1 MDRINLQESHICLV
15 LMSRRERML
24 CVEMP
29 ALARLGTAYRSGAEV
44 LRWRTMQR
52 RGGGHSVLRR
62 ARKYFFVFL
71 FFVDFVSLQQLTSVL
86 MW

>member
-1 MDRINLQESHICLV
+1 
-15 LMSRRERML
+15 ML

-62 ARKYFFVFL
+62 ARKYFLFCCSSLISFL
-71 FFVDFVSLQQLTSVL
+71 CMQQLTSVL

>member
-1 MDRINLQESHICLV
+1 
-15 LMSRRERML
+15 ML

-62 ARKYFFVFL
+62 ARKYFL
-71 FFVDFVSLQQLTSVL
+71 RGSALR
-86 MW
+86 

>member
-1 MDRINLQESHICLV
+1 MCLV

-62 ARKYFFVFL
+62 ARKYFLRGSALIL
-71 FFVDFVSLQQLTSVL
+71 FSCISPLF
-86 MW
+86 

>member
-62 ARKYFFVFL
+62 ARNIFAWFCVDVVFVHF
-71 FFVDFVSLQQLTSVL
+71 TSVL

>member
-1 MDRINLQESHICLV
+1 
-15 LMSRRERML
+15 ML

-62 ARKYFFVFL
+62 ARKYIL
-71 FFVDFVSLQQLTSVL
+71 FCCSSLIPFPCSSLPRF
-86 MW
+86 

>member
-1 MDRINLQESHICLV
+1 
-15 LMSRRERML
+15 ML

-62 ARKYFFVFL
+62 ARNIFAWFCVDVVFVHF
-71 FFVDFVSLQQLTSVL
+71 TSVL

>member
-1 MDRINLQESHICLV
+1 
-15 LMSRRERML
+15 ML

-86 MW
+86 IW

>member
-1 MDRINLQESHICLV
+1 
-15 LMSRRERML
+15 ML

-62 ARKYFFVFL
+62 AGKYFLRGSALIL
-71 FFVDFVSLQQLTSVL
+71 FSCISPLF
-86 MW
+86 